1 MAETEQF
8 KRVPGEEIAV
18 ATLSI
23 DDGFNDDELEPI
35 TEGQHLL
42 FFGCCCDFRT
52 ATMIIN
58 GIALGI
64 QTIILLFTI
73 IGFSM
78 LSSANDSFSNEMK
91 DQFDDDAA
99 IESLSDINSGGLIG
113 TAAAFVEIV
122 EIFTIAHTAIGFYG
136 AYKFKNWALITKAVF
151 VSIKLLSDL
160 YHLRIWFSMF
170 ILPFLLDALWLY
182 PHVMMI
188 HLVRK
193 RIMTPSNYRKNC
205 CAC

>member
-42 FFGCCCDFRT
+42 FFGCCCDFRM

-64 QTIILLFTI
+64 QTITLIGTI

-78 LSSANDSFSNEMK
+78 LSSTNDNFLNDMQ
-91 DQFDDDAA
+91 DQFDDDAV
-99 IESLSDINSGGLIG
+99 IESLSDVNSGVGGLIG
-113 TAAAFVEIV
+113 TAAAFVVIV
-122 EIFTIAHTAIGFYG
+122 EIITIARTAIGFYG
-136 AYKFKNWALITKAVF
+136 AYKFKNWALITNAVF
-151 VSIKLLSDL
+151 ISISLLSDL
-160 YHLRIWFSMF
+160 SDLSHLF

-193 RIMTPSNYRKNC
+193 RIMTPSNYRRNC